1 MRKLISASV
10 AALMAAS
17 VAVADDVNS
26 QAGFVTAVSGGI
38 IDPDSGR
45 GLDTGRF
52 GDVSVGYRFGPKWE
66 IAAAYLAASMN
77 NDEGVSPAEIDPGW
91 ELDMRYHFSNG
102 ATQPYLALGLS
113 DFRYD
118 YDHSRNDVEGDTVL
132 SAALGVKAFASAST
146 FVNGEIKQVLDSQ
159 EGDTLISLGIGRLFG
174 QASTPVYEPASKP
187 APAPVVAPEPETV
200 VAAPAAP
207 FIDSDKDGVEDKN
220 DNCPAT
226 PIGVEV
232 GSNGCALDDDKDGV
246 PNYKDECPN
255 TAAGARVDNGGCA
268 IEFVNQKETLQ
279 IRVAFD
285 TNSAN
290 LRPGSNTEIKKAADF
305 LATYDEAT
313 LVIEGHTDNTGSA
326 AYNKSLS
333 QKRADAVRQVL
344 ISTFNIDPSRVTAA
358 GFGEERPIAD
368 NTTAAGRQTN
378 RRVVGV
384 VEGQKSVR
392 VKQQ

>member
-1 MRKLISASV
+1 MRKLISVSV
-10 AALMAAS
+10 AALMATSA
-17 VAVADDVNS
+17 AVAEDIDS
-26 QAGFVTAVSGGI
+26 QAGFVAAVSGGI

-52 GDVSVGYRFGPKWE
+52 GDVSLGYRFGPKWE

-77 NDEGVSPAEIDPGW
+77 NDDGVSPAEIDPGW
-91 ELDMRYHFSNG
+91 ELDARYHFSNG
-102 ATQPYLALGLS
+102 ATQPYLSLGLS
-113 DFRYD
+113 DFKYD
-118 YDHSRNDVEGDTVL
+118 YDHSRSDVEGDTVL
-132 SAALGVKAFASAST
+132 SAALGVKAFASPSV
-146 FVNGEIKQVLDSQ
+146 FVNGEIKQILDSQ

-187 APAPVVAPEPETV
+187 APAPVQAPKVAEPVAPAE
-200 VAAPAAP
+200 P
-207 FIDSDKDGVEDKN
+207 FIDSDKDGVADKN

-226 PIGVEV
+226 PIGVAV
-232 GSNGCALDDDKDGV
+232 DSNGCALDDDKDGV

-255 TAAGARVDNGGCA
+255 TVAGARVDNGGCE
-268 IEFVNQKETLQ
+268 IKFISQKESLE

-290 LRPGSNTEIKKAADF
+290 LRPGSNSEIKKAADF
-305 LATYDEAT
+305 LATYEEAS

-344 ISTFNIDPSRVTAA
+344 ISSFNVDPSRVSAV
-358 GFGEERPIAD
+358 GYGEERPIAD
-368 NTTAAGRQTN
+368 NNTAAGRQAN